1 MSKAETRV
9 RRNSTKKEREAEPFR
24 HNISTENYNGGERRP
39 SRKKFSWVRRLMQGQ
54 TRNQNEEGINDD
66 QEHMTE
72 KKNGVKFAQSPR
84 TTPKRENG
92 DAYTYNREEEDA
104 EYANDNES
112 SGYTSSGNESNG
124 YASLN
129 PHLDASD
136 NVSTAP
142 LKSVTSASTKTTSLL
157 SNNPELHSNSASI
170 ETSIPSGANG
180 STPQTSTVASPP
192 CQQSINERD
201 SDSVITLASSSRR
214 GRRRSCET
222 SSSTA
227 AIPPS
232 SIMERLAVHPN
243 ASASYANSVQN
254 SFNERN

>member
-1 MSKAETRV
+1 MSKAEARV
-9 RRNSTKKEREAEPFR
+9 RRNSTKRERELELHR
-24 HNISTENYNGGERRP
+24 LNINTENDNGGERRP

-54 TRNQNEEGINDD
+54 TRNQNEEGIKDE
-66 QEHMTE
+66 QELMAE

-84 TTPKRENG
+84 AAEKRKNG
-92 DAYTYNREEEDA
+92 DAYTYGREENDLD
-104 EYANDNES
+104 YVNDNES

-129 PHLDASD
+129 PNLDASD
-136 NVSTAP
+136 NVSTTP

-157 SNNPELHSNSASI
+157 SNNPELHSNAASV
-170 ETSIPSGANG
+170 ETSIPSAVNG
-180 STPQTSTVASPP
+180 MVQTTPAVASPP

-214 GRRRSCET
+214 LRRRSCET
-222 SSSTA
+222 SSSTT

-243 ASASYANSVQN
+243 ASTSYANSVQN

>member
-1 MSKAETRV
+1 MSRTETRV
-9 RRNSTKKEREAEPFR
+9 RRPSAKKEREQEFGYRNNFHP
-24 HNISTENYNGGERRP
+24 ENYNGGERRP

-54 TRNQNEEGINDD
+54 ARNQNDDETSGEQNDP
-66 QEHMTE
+66 ERR
-72 KKNGVKFAQSPR
+72 NGGVKFVQSPR
-84 TTPKRENG
+84 AGAERKERDSYLHDTEEN
-92 DAYTYNREEEDA
+92 
-104 EYANDNES
+104 ANGQADESDMES
-112 SGYTSSGNESNG
+112 SGYTSSGNESNV
-124 YASLN
+124 YAALS
-129 PHLDASD
+129 PHVDGSD
-136 NVSTAP
+136 NVSTTP

-157 SNNPELHSNSASI
+157 SNNPELHSNAASV
-170 ETSIPSGANG
+170 ETSIPSAING
-180 STPQTSTVASPP
+180 ILQSAPGHAL
-192 CQQSINERD
+192 QQSLNERD

-214 GRRRSCET
+214 ARRRSCET